1 MGDNDGY
8 NDSGGGTDGAQV
20 IAGWVGVIVGRF
32 LGGSIDTVPIRAL
45 AWPRLRLGSPHPR
58 DLQDVTAPPGP

>member
-20 IAGWVGVIVGRF
+20 IAGWVGVITHLF
-32 LGGSIDTVPIRAL
+32 LFT
-45 AWPRLRLGSPHPR
+45 
-58 DLQDVTAPPGP
+58 